1 MFDINFPEWD
11 RELFLFLNSKN
22 IPWLDPI
29 MVVLSSYTA
38 WIVVCIV
45 VLGIMIYKDRGRGK
59 VAGIFLIIG
68 VAAALILNNII
79 KLFIMRPRPG
89 NEDLLQGLFN
99 QLEEAGISYSFFSA
113 HSSSS
118 LCLATFTALYF
129 KNKIYTFAIYAWAL
143 AVAYSRIYVGKHYP
157 LDVLVGIL
165 FGLLMGWI
173 SYKLYSRYQSN
184 KDLRKLNETF

>member
-11 RELFLFLNSKN
+11 RNLFLYLNGKSH
-22 IPWLDPI
+22 PLLDSI
-29 MVVLSSYTA
+29 MVVLSTYTA
-38 WIVVCIV
+38 WIVVCVILV
-45 VLGIMIYKDRGRGK
+45 GVIIYKDRVKGK
-59 VAGIFLIIG
+59 IAALFLIGG
-68 VAAALILNNII
+68 VSAALILNNII

-89 NEDLLQGLFN
+89 HEEALRGLFN

-129 KNKIYTFAIYAWAL
+129 KNKIYTVAIYVWAL

-157 LDVLVGIL
+157 LDVMVGIM

-173 SYKLYSRYQSN
+173 SYWYYNRYKLKHSR
-184 KDLRKLNETF
+184 